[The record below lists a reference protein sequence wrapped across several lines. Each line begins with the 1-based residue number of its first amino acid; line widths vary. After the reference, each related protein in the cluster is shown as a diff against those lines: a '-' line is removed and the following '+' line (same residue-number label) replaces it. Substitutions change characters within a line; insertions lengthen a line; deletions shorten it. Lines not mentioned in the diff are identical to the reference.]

1 MKNLYP
7 ILVMLFLAACNRQQE
22 QTPKNTFAPKTTEAK
37 GYVVPKDSVSEPVVI
52 PVDESK
58 LTKIPVG
65 KPTVVPTNTN
75 IHLAINTNIHQAG
88 TPSVCTPGQV
98 YTEHGRSD
106 TFALPKTV
114 PAIDSPFVAGIPE
127 ITLAK
132 DAYIKDQNPQNFSTF
147 SKLQGLKHGII
158 RCMLQDQS
166 GNLWF
171 GTSGGGVSK
180 YDGKSFTHFTEKE
193 GLSNNIVWSILE
205 DQSGNLWFG
214 TYGGVSKYDGKSF
227 THFTEKEGLSNNI
240 VRSILE
246 DQSGNLWFGTSGGG
260 VSKYDGRQ
268 TSSGGLSEAVG
279 WFTHFTEKEGLSN
292 NYVFSMLQD
301 KSGNLWFGTRF
312 GLSKLSVAK
321 LVEINDKSKHL
332 SDNNEDVYF
341 KTYSYED
348 GFLGIGINSGKTIFE
363 DKDGT
368 IWVGANDR
376 LTAYH
381 PPVGG
386 DKPDTISPNIQL
398 TSIDLFNENIAWVNL
413 AGLRSPAGGDLQ
425 GLNSAKDTTFTL
437 GNGVSVGNFEFDG
450 LTRWY
455 NLPKNLSLAY
465 NNNYLTFKFIGIT
478 MNQPKKVKYQYK
490 LEGIDENWS
499 AITNRAEAPYGNLPH
514 GTYTFKVKAMN
525 SEGYWSEP
533 LEYNFTI
540 RPPWW
545 HTTWF
550 RVCYVSCFVLLLY
563 LLYRWRTAALRKR
576 QEELEHEVEVATHEI
591 REQKNEV
598 EKQKEIIEEKHK
610 EITDSINYAER
621 IQRSFLAT
629 TEMLDKYLGVTS
641 SSSEENTP
649 HPVTSSSPKN
659 EGVSRS
665 ERGYFVFFRPKDVV
679 SGDFY
684 WAAELNNGNF
694 AFTCADSTG
703 HGVPGAIM
711 SILNISS
718 LEKSVEKDTEP
729 HQILNTTRRIII
741 DRLKKDGSP
750 EGGKDGMD
758 CSLLVLNKEKSQLT
772 FASANNPV
780 FIVRAAHPN
789 PPEGRESQ
797 HSIHPN
803 NEGFEGSSSSPS
815 GRLGGAELLEY
826 KPDKMPVG
834 KHEKEHEP
842 FTLHSLQ
849 LQKGDV
855 IYTLTD
861 GFADQFGGDKGK
873 KYMIKN
879 FKELLLN
886 IAHLPMHEQEQKLA
900 DEFAA
905 WKGNNEQV
913 DDVCVIGVKI

>member
-22 QTPKNTFAPKTTEAK
+22 QPPKNTFAPKSTEAK

-75 IHLAINTNIHQAG
+75 IHIAINTNIHQAG

-132 DAYIKDQNPQNFSTF
+132 DAYIKDQNPQNFSSF
-147 SKLQGLKHGII
+147 SKLQGLKHGVI

-171 GTSGGGVSK
+171 GTDGGGVSK
-180 YDGKSFTHFTEKE
+180 YDGKS
-193 GLSNNIVWSILE
+193 
-205 DQSGNLWFG
+205 
-214 TYGGVSKYDGKSF
+214 
-227 THFTEKEGLSNNI
+227 
-240 VRSILE
+240 
-246 DQSGNLWFGTSGGG
+246 
-260 VSKYDGRQ
+260 
-268 TSSGGLSEAVG
+268 
-279 WFTHFTEKEGLSN
+279 FTHFTEKEGLSN

-348 GFLGIGINSGKTIFE
+348 GFLGIGINSGKTICE
-363 DKDGT
+363 AKDGT

-386 DKPDTISPNIQL
+386 NKPDTIVPNIQL
-398 TSIDLFNENIAWVNL
+398 TSIALFNENLEWVNL
-413 AGLRSPAGGDLQ
+413 QEPWGKGQGKKSDAGAL
-425 GLNSAKDTTFTL
+425 DTSFTL
-437 GNGVSVGNFEFDG
+437 GNGVQVGNFEFDG

-455 NLPKNLSLAY
+455 NLPENLSLAY

-478 MNQPKKVKYQYK
+478 MNQPKKVKYQYQ
-490 LEGIDENWS
+490 LVGIDENWS
-499 AITNRAEAPYGNLPH
+499 AITSRTEAPYGNLPH

-533 LEYNFTI
+533 LEYTFTI

-545 HTTWF
+545 LTWWMYTI
-550 RVCYVSCFVLLLY
+550 YVLFIIASIVFIVWWNGRKLRARAKVL
-563 LLYRWRTAALRKR
+563 T
-576 QEELEHEVEVATHEI
+576 EEVNKATKEI
-591 REQKNEV
+591 RQ
-598 EKQKEIIEEKHK
+598 QKEIVEIKHK

-621 IQRSFLAT
+621 IQRSFMAT
-629 TEMLDKYLGVTS
+629 KEMLDKYLGVTS

-684 WAAELNNGNF
+684 WA
-694 AFTCADSTG
+694 
-703 HGVPGAIM
+703 
-711 SILNISS
+711 
-718 LEKSVEKDTEP
+718 
-729 HQILNTTRRIII
+729 
-741 DRLKKDGSP
+741 
-750 EGGKDGMD
+750 
-758 CSLLVLNKEKSQLT
+758 
-772 FASANNPV
+772 
-780 FIVRAAHPN
+780 
-789 PPEGRESQ
+789 
-797 HSIHPN
+797 
-803 NEGFEGSSSSPS
+803 
-815 GRLGGAELLEY
+815 
-826 KPDKMPVG
+826 
-834 KHEKEHEP
+834 
-842 FTLHSLQ
+842 
-849 LQKGDV
+849 
-855 IYTLTD
+855 
-861 GFADQFGGDKGK
+861 
-873 KYMIKN
+873 
-879 FKELLLN
+879 
-886 IAHLPMHEQEQKLA
+886 
-900 DEFAA
+900 
-905 WKGNNEQV
+905 
-913 DDVCVIGVKI
+913 